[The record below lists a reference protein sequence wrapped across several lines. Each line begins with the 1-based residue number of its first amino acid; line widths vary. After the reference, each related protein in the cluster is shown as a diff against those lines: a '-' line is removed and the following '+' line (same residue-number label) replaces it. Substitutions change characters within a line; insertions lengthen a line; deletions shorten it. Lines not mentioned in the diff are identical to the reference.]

1 MLPLVLK
8 THGPRPAAG
17 YINFCANVGA
27 CSVMTR
33 WCHSSVPF
41 TPQKLFQQ
49 PPGILYD
56 LILHELIHALGFSSL
71 RFQESHWEARILN
84 HETMTAFLPA
94 DYTTLSNFTLA
105 FFEDSGWYRVNYSY
119 LSTISQFDLRW
130 GQGLGCP
137 FVTDSC
143 NSSRTYPYL
152 CNIIAS
158 QGCTFD
164 RGAKGECRNDYAFF
178 DGCPIVLASPNSTCL
193 SSAESEAS
201 RFGINSICVQV
212 NSTAQNCLPTTG
224 TPGCYD
230 RKVLTETSTGM
241 IAFNLSV
248 NGSDIVCSDGQV
260 VKLDRSFVLC
270 PSRSEILLRTTVTLP
285 VATLPA
291 LRGVVIPSNKNAS
304 ANGTDSSVCGYPVSC
319 TQYGG
324 LKLVGG
330 PTPYEGQLQI
340 CLNGTWM
347 TGHSSLLYSLPQS
360 SGLSIAYKYTSC
372 VGSEYNIL
380 GL

>member
-1 MLPLVLK
+1 MSNSIA
-8 THGPRPAAG
+8 T
-17 YINFCANVGA
+17 
-27 CSVMTR
+27 
-33 WCHSSVPF
+33 VP
-41 TPQKLFQQ
+41 
-49 PPGILYD
+49 
-56 LILHELIHALGFSSL
+56 
-71 RFQESHWEARILN
+71 
-84 HETMTAFLPA
+84 M
-94 DYTTLSNFTLA
+94 
-105 FFEDSGWYRVNYSY
+105 
-119 LSTISQFDLRW
+119 
-130 GQGLGCP
+130 
-137 FVTDSC
+137 
-143 NSSRTYPYL
+143 
-152 CNIIAS
+152 
-158 QGCTFD
+158 
-164 RGAKGECRNDYAFF
+164 GECRNDYAFF

-347 TGHSSLLYSLPQS
+347 TVCSAGFSVEAAEVACRQMGFGSTGAIFSTITACLRALGFPLLTTT
-360 SGLSIAYKYTSC
+360 AVRTSTPA
-372 VGSEYNIL
+372 IL
-380 GL
+380 VAATT